1 MNTAPSLAQLCSDL
15 AEGRT
20 TSETLVEDCLARI
33 ADPAGEGARAFIT
46 VAPEKVRAVA
56 KAMDLLRGA
65 GAAPSPFAG
74 IPISVKDLFDING
87 EVTTAGSRV
96 LADAPPATRDAPAI
110 ARLRRAGFVVI
121 GRTNMTE
128 FAYSGLGLN
137 PHYGTPLSVWRRTEG
152 HAPGGSSSGAGISV
166 ADAMAHGAI
175 GTDTGGSCRIP
186 AAFNGLAGFKPTA
199 RRVPLEGAVP
209 LSPAL
214 DSIGPIAR
222 TVACC
227 AALDAIMADEPLD
240 ALEPASLTGLRFLVP
255 TTIAL
260 DDLDAEVA
268 TAFASALRRLSAAGA
283 QVVEAP
289 FPEFAEIAGINAKG
303 GFTAAD
309 SYAWHASLLERSEAG
324 YDPRVAVRIRRGASQ
339 TAGDYIH
346 LIAARQSLVERAARR
361 LATVDAVL
369 MPSVAMVPP
378 RIADLADDEAFSR
391 ANLRSLR
398 NATLINMVDGCAITV
413 PIRKGGTDAPVGL
426 TVAGIGGGDRRILA
440 IAAAAE
446 AVVSV
451 VPA

>member
-1 MNTAPSLAQLCSDL
+1 MNTAPSLMQLSTDL
-15 AEGRT
+15 AAGRT

-33 ADPAGEGARAFIT
+33 ADPAGEGARAFIA
-46 VAPEKVRAVA
+46 VAPDKARAVA
-56 KAMDLLRGA
+56 RAMDLLRGA

-74 IPISVKDLFDING
+74 IPISVKDLFDMTG

-137 PHYGTPLSVWRRTEG
+137 PHYGTPRSVWRRAEERI
-152 HAPGGSSSGAGISV
+152 PGGSSSGAAVSV
-166 ADAMAHGAI
+166 ADGMAHGAI

-199 RRVPLEGAVP
+199 RRVPLEGALP
-209 LSPAL
+209 LTAAL
-214 DSIGPIAR
+214 DSIGSIAR

-227 AALDAIMADEPLD
+227 AALDSVMAGEPFAALD
-240 ALEPASLTGLRFLVP
+240 PVSLKGLRFLVP
-255 TTIAL
+255 TTVAL
-260 DDLDAEVA
+260 EDLDVEVA

-283 QVVEAP
+283 RIEEAP
-289 FPEFAEIAGINAKG
+289 FPEFDDVATINAKG

-309 SYAWHASLLERSEAG
+309 SYAWHASLLEKSEAG
-324 YDPRVAVRIRRGASQ
+324 YDPRVAVRIRRGAGQ
-339 TAGDYIH
+339 TAADYIQ
-346 LIAARQSLVERAARR
+346 LIASRRSLIERAARR

-378 RIADLADDEAFSR
+378 RIADLADDEAFAR
-391 ANLRSLR
+391 ANLLSLR
-398 NATLINMVDGCAITV
+398 NATLINMIDGCAISV
-413 PIRKGGTDAPVGL
+413 PVRDGGTDAPVGL
-426 TVAGIGGGDRRILA
+426 TIAGATGLDRRILA

-446 AVVSV
+446 AVVSQ
-451 VPA
+451 ALA